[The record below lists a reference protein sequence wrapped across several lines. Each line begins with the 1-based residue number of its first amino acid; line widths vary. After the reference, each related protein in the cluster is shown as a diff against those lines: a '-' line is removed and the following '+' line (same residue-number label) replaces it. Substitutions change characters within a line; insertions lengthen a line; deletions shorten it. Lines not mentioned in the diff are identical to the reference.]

1 MKVTILV
8 FFIILLLMQAI
19 QIDKTNPVVDK
30 SLEIQ
35 APKEVMGI
43 FKNACYDCHSN
54 QTTWPWYSSIA
65 PASWII
71 NDHVKHGRKALDFT
85 SWESYSQE
93 EKMKKLKEIYRT
105 VYASMPLASYISM
118 HKEAELS
125 KEQRELIRTWTG
137 VRR

>member
-1 MKVTILV
+1 MKITILV

-19 QIDKTNPVVDK
+19 QIDKTNPIVDK

-43 FKNACYDCHSN
+43 FKNACYACHSN

-71 NDHVKHGRKALDFT
+71 KDHVIHGRKALDFT
-85 SWESYSQE
+85 SWESYSE
-93 EKMKKLKEIYRT
+93 DEKTKKLKEIYRT

-118 HKEAELS
+118 HEEAYLS
-125 KEQRELIRTWTG
+125 KEQRELVRTWTG

>member
-1 MKVTILV
+1 MKITILV

-19 QIDKTNPVVDK
+19 QIDKTNPIVDK

-35 APKEVMGI
+35 APTEVMGI

-54 QTTWPWYSSIA
+54 QTIWPWYSSIA
-65 PASWII
+65 PASWMLKS
-71 NDHVKHGRKALDFT
+71 HVDDGRKSLDFT
-85 SWESYSQE
+85 SWESYSKD
-93 EKMKKLKEIYRT
+93 EKTKKLKEIYRT
-105 VYASMPLASYISM
+105 VYAAMPLASYVSM
-118 HKEAELS
+118 HKKAELS

>member
-1 MKVTILV
+1 MKITILV
-8 FFIILLLMQAI
+8 FFIILILMQAI
-19 QIDKTNPVVDK
+19 QVDKTNPVVDK

-35 APKEVMGI
+35 APKEIMGI
-43 FKNACYDCHSN
+43 FKNACYACHSN

-71 NDHVKHGRKALDFT
+71 KDHVTHGRKALDFT
-85 SWESYSQE
+85 SWESYSE
-93 EKMKKLKEIYRT
+93 DEKTKKLKEIYRT

-118 HKEAELS
+118 HEEAELS
-125 KEQRELIRTWTG
+125 KEQRELVRTWTG

>member
-19 QIDKTNPVVDK
+19 QIEKSNPVIDK
-30 SLEIQ
+30 SLEII
-35 APKEVMGI
+35 APNEIQVL
-43 FKNACYDCHSN
+43 FENACYDCHSN
-54 QTTWPWYSSIA
+54 QTQWPWYSSIA

-71 NDHVKHGRKALDFT
+71 KGHVENGRKSLDFT
-85 SWESYSQE
+85 RWQEYTEE
-93 EKMKKLKEIYRT
+93 EKIKKLKEIYRT
-105 VYASMPLASYISM
+105 VYASMPIASYISM
-118 HKEAELS
+118 HEKAELS

>member
-1 MKVTILV
+1 MRVTILV

-19 QIDKTNPVVDK
+19 QIDKKNPVLEK

-35 APKEVMGI
+35 APTEVMEI

-85 SWESYSQE
+85 SWESYSQD
-93 EKMKKLKEIYRT
+93 EKTKKLKEIYRT
-105 VYASMPLASYISM
+105 VYASMPLSSYISM
-118 HKEAELS
+118 HEKADLT
-125 KEQRELIRTWTG
+125 KEQREFIRDWTG

>member
-105 VYASMPLASYISM
+105 VYASMPLTSYISM